1 MTNQNQN
8 QTQNLTG
15 VVTIVNCTPHPV
27 SVLNQQTGEMVIIPK
42 GDIIP
47 RVSSSTELIDTVET
61 SFGLIRITRNT
72 FGQVEN
78 LPDPQPNTLFIVSAM
93 VMNACPNR
101 NDLVCPNESVR
112 DSEGRIIGCQSLAL
126 P

>member
-1 MTNQNQN
+1 M
-8 QTQNLTG
+8 
-15 VVTIVNCTPHPV
+15 VTIPR
-27 SVLNQQTGEMVIIPK
+27 

-47 RVSSSTELIDTVET
+47 RVSSSTELVDTIET

-101 NDLVCPNESVR
+101 TDLVCPNESVR
-112 DSEGRIIGCQSLAL
+112 DSEGRITGCQSLAL